1 LPNLMM
7 KGSLFILLLAG
18 CCSALRL
25 PARPAAVSAAQ
36 QSRRGALSTFAA
48 IATTAAA
55 SPVFARPMPDEKV
68 ETKPALPGTKAAK
81 EAKAAAKVAPKA
93 PEKPKPKA
101 VEKPKAKAVEK
112 PKAKAVEKP
121 KAKPAAKKVER
132 KKEEKKVVKKKA
144 EKPKAKS
151 KAKKSKPPPPPPRPR
166 KKQSGG
172 GPIGFL
178 FGNLP
183 LLALG
188 GISYLALADDEAG
201 EA

>member
-1 LPNLMM
+1 MM

-112 PKAKAVEKP
+112 PKAK
-121 KAKPAAKKVER
+121 PAAKKVER